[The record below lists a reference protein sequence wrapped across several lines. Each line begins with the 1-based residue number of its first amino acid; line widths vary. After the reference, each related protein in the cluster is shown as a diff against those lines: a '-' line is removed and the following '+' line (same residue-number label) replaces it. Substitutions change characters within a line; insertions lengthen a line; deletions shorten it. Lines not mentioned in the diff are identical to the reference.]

1 MLKAWKSGVRFQH
14 LLQPKVN
21 PSQLTNIFDWSF
33 VEFEQNLWALFS
45 IYDSMIF
52 LNYGKL
58 MKDVYMN
65 NVCPYC
71 VMNEFFVVC
80 LGACARE

>member
-1 MLKAWKSGVRFQH
+1 
-14 LLQPKVN
+14 
-21 PSQLTNIFDWSF
+21 
-33 VEFEQNLWALFS
+33 
-45 IYDSMIF
+45 
-52 LNYGKL
+52 

-80 LGACARE
+80 LGAWAVS

>member
-1 MLKAWKSGVRFQH
+1 
-14 LLQPKVN
+14 
-21 PSQLTNIFDWSF
+21 
-33 VEFEQNLWALFS
+33 
-45 IYDSMIF
+45 
-52 LNYGKL
+52 

-80 LGACARE
+80 LGEIGRAHV

>member
-1 MLKAWKSGVRFQH
+1 
-14 LLQPKVN
+14 
-21 PSQLTNIFDWSF
+21 
-33 VEFEQNLWALFS
+33 
-45 IYDSMIF
+45 
-52 LNYGKL
+52 

-80 LGACARE
+80 LDRKSVV

>member
-1 MLKAWKSGVRFQH
+1 
-14 LLQPKVN
+14 
-21 PSQLTNIFDWSF
+21 
-33 VEFEQNLWALFS
+33 
-45 IYDSMIF
+45 
-52 LNYGKL
+52 

-80 LGACARE
+80 LGQELIQVLQRSQSRGYGGRSVLGRPPRVRIGYKMANYPNSGDALWGVFLEMSHWAICGGHF